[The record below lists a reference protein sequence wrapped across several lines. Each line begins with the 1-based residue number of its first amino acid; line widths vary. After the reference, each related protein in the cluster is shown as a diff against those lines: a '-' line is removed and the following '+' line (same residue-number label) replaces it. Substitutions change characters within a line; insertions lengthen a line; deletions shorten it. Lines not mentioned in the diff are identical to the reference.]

1 MSHNK
6 KTESGVTKDKN
17 LVLISNNS
25 ADIFDPPAFNM
36 GLSRNSSLGLSEFK
50 RNSSHNNLFPAFNQE
65 SRIKEEVVRK

>member
-6 KTESGVTKDKN
+6 KSESGVTKDKN

-25 ADIFDPPAFNM
+25 ADIFDPPAFSM
-36 GLSRNSSLGLSEFK
+36 LSRNSSLGMSEFR

-65 SRIKEEVVRK
+65 PKIKEDVARK